1 VLADTSEVDMMVFD
15 EIDVGIGG
23 HTANVVGELI
33 KELSKKQQ
41 IIVITHLPQVASK
54 ANSHFKVEKIFKDNK
69 TIVNVKKL
77 SFEERKLEIA
87 RMIGNENETGI
98 KYAEELL
105 SKH

>member
-1 VLADTSEVDMMVFD
+1 
-15 EIDVGIGG
+15 
-23 HTANVVGELI
+23 TANVVGELI